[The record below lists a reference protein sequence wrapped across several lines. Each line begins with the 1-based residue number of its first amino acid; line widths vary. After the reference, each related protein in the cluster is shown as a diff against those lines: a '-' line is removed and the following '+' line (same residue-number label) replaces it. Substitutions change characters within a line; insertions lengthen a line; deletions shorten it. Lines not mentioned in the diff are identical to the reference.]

1 MKYFLAVTLVVAL
14 TCVAYFAVQGSKEMK
29 SNKVIGLHILK
40 PRTEAEAKELEK
52 RMKEEVI
59 PAFDDV
65 PGVIQVNM
73 IKALWE
79 RPLIGAMIVFEN
91 QEALENW
98 WNSLP
103 DEEKEEQKKA
113 IEQYK
118 EIAIIHQ
125 DFSII
130 PNEK

>member
-1 MKYFLAVTLVVAL
+1 MKYLLAVILVVAL
-14 TCVAYFAVQGSKEMK
+14 TCVALFAVQGSKEMK
-29 SNKVIGLHILK
+29 SNRVIGLHILK
-40 PRTEAEAKELEK
+40 PRTEAQAKELEK
-52 RMKEEVI
+52 RIKEKLI
-59 PAFDDV
+59 PSFKDV
-65 PGVIQVNM
+65 PGVISVNM

-79 RPLIGAMIVFEN
+79 RPHIGAMIVFEN

-98 WNSLP
+98 RNSLP

-113 IEQYK
+113 VEQYK

>member
-1 MKYFLAVTLVVAL
+1 MQGPPGTYRIFWNGNNDAGQQGKYLLPKEHNMPASLL
-14 TCVAYFAVQGSKEMK
+14 TEYAIIVQREQ
-29 SNKVIGLHILK
+29 
-40 PRTEAEAKELEK
+40 REK
-52 RMKEEVI
+52 RIKEELI
-59 PAFDDV
+59 PTFDDV

-79 RPLIGAMIVFEN
+79 RPYIGAMIVFEN

-113 IEQYK
+113 VEQYK

-130 PNEK
+130 PNER